1 MYAKLIV
8 WRLGAE
14 YRDGPGYETADGA
27 YSAWHNVVSKPEY
40 GAAGEL
46 ELIFHPISRGDDLPM
61 VGEMTALEDGK
72 KAETLKSRLARPD
85 GELEGPSGEPDAH
98 LTGRQAVRALEHLHG
113 DPFSV
118 HLEHE
123 AVPVPAGGLNRGEL
137 VPTDAFGVAVHAR
150 HCTLVETAD
159 RLPDRDFA
167 QGKIAGERRD
177 VLPRNFAFAGP

>member
-85 GELEGPSGEPDAH
+85 GEYLAALGISPSRRGQRPFQFRSGRRRQLPTSRLLDAAC
-98 LTGRQAVRALEHLHG
+98 RSPLH
-113 DPFSV
+113 
-118 HLEHE
+118 
-123 AVPVPAGGLNRGEL
+123 
-137 VPTDAFGVAVHAR
+137 
-150 HCTLVETAD
+150 
-159 RLPDRDFA
+159 RLA
-167 QGKIAGERRD
+167 H
-177 VLPRNFAFAGP
+177 